1 MILPSHKRQRKPV
14 KLCILRCQ
22 QGFLLSIIAIGIIVL
37 ILIVVTPLPLM
48 LEDFVSKLSS
58 DDYMLNLVEERKESL
73 NPAQC
78 TFGNTLCLPFK
89 INLSLKLDF

>member
-1 MILPSHKRQRKPV
+1 
-14 KLCILRCQ
+14 
-22 QGFLLSIIAIGIIVL
+22 
-37 ILIVVTPLPLM
+37 M